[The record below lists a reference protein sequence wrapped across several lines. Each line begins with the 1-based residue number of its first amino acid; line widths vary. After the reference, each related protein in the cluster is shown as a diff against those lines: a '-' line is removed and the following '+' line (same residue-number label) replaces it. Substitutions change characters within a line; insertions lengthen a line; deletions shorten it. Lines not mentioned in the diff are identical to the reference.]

1 MSRSEKAI
9 FTCMCMVENP
19 DGSILVQDRASE
31 DWPGVTFPG
40 GHVEKGESFVE
51 AAIREAV
58 SYTHLT
64 LPTNSRV

>member
-19 DGSILVQDRASE
+19 DGSILVQDRAGE

-40 GHVEKGESFVE
+40 GHVEMVE
-51 AAIREAV
+51 EHKEVLRK
-58 SYTHLT
+58 Y
-64 LPTNSRV
+64 